1 MEVVVVVIVVVSRAD
16 TKLQACCSRHRQSQ
30 PRNRVA
36 AAGWPQP
43 GGGCRDRLPC
53 VLWAGQTTSLVP
65 RQEMFLPMPDL
76 IEQSPSFAVIVA
88 VGSAWGCRWPW

>member
-1 MEVVVVVIVVVSRAD
+1 MVVVSRAD

-36 AAGWPQP
+36 VAGWPQP

-53 VLWAGQTTSLVP
+53 VLWAGQTTSLLP

-76 IEQSPSFAVIVA
+76 IEQSPSFAVIMAVA
-88 VGSAWGCRWPW
+88 CAWGCMWPW